1 MYPYY
6 FDKITEEKVKRMGII
21 VQKYGG
27 SSVADAEC
35 IKRVARRVVETK
47 RQGHQVVTVV
57 SAMGDSTDHL
67 VDLAR
72 QVSKNPAVREM
83 DMLLST
89 GEQVSISLLAMAIQS
104 LGESVISLT
113 GAQAGIRT
121 DNVYSKARIMDIS
134 SSRLEKELNDGK
146 IVIVAG
152 FQGINIDND
161 ITTLGRGGSDTTAV
175 ALAAALDADICE
187 IYTDVDGVYATD
199 PRLIPNAKKLKTISY
214 DEMLELASLGAQVLQ
229 PRSVEFGKIHK
240 VKIHVRSSFNHEE
253 GTIVQEVSEMENDI
267 VVSGVAFDKKTVRF
281 TVYGLPDK
289 PGVASTLF
297 KTLAKNSINVD
308 MIVQVSKEGSVN
320 DITFT
325 MGNDQIDEAKKVVDE
340 VVKAVGASEV
350 SCDDDVAKVS
360 IVGAGMITNFG
371 VAADMF
377 DALAAESINLEL
389 ISTSEIK
396 ISVLVRKNHCEDAVR
411 ALVAKFNL
419 TDDAVKEQA

>member
-1 MYPYY
+1 MS
-6 FDKITEEKVKRMGII
+6 II
-21 VQKYGG
+21 VQKFGG

-35 IKRVARRVVETK
+35 IKRVANRVVETK

-67 VDLAR
+67 IDLAK
-72 QVSKNPAVREM
+72 QVSKNPSVREM

-89 GEQVSISLLAMAIQS
+89 GEQVSISLLAMAIHA
-104 LGESVISLT
+104 LGEPVVSLT
-113 GAQAGIRT
+113 GPQAGIKT
-121 DNVYSKARIMDIS
+121 DGVFSKARIMDIT
-134 SSRLEKELNDGK
+134 SSRLEKELDEGK

-152 FQGINIDND
+152 FQGITIDND

-175 ALAAALDADICE
+175 ALAAALKADICE
-187 IYTDVDGVYATD
+187 IYTDVDGVYTTD
-199 PRLIPNAKKLKTISY
+199 PRLVKNAKKLSTITY

-253 GTIVQEVSEMENDI
+253 GTIVQEVSDMENDI
-267 VVSGVAFDKKTVRF
+267 VVSGVAFDKKSVRF
-281 TVYGLPDK
+281 TVYDVPDR
-289 PGVASTLF
+289 PGVAKDIF
-297 KTLAKNSINVD
+297 KTLADKSINVD
-308 MIVQVSKEGSVN
+308 MIVQISREGSLN

-325 MGNDQIDEAKKVVDE
+325 LDMDQMEEALRVMKE
-340 VVKAVGASEV
+340 VIVKIGAKDV
-350 SCDDDVAKVS
+350 TCDDDVAKVS

-377 DALAAESINLEL
+377 DALAEEKINIEL

-396 ISVLVRKNHCEDAVR
+396 ISVLVRKDQCEKAVR
-411 ALVAKFNL
+411 KLIDKFDL
-419 TDDAVKEQA
+419 AEESIQSIE